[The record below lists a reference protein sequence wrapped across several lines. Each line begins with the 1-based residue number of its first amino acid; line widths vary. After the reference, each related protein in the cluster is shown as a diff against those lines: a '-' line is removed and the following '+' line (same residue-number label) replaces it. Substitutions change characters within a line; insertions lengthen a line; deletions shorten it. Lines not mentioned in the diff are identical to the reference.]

1 MFEDI
6 LSNYDFITDI
16 KSISP
21 YGNGRINRTYL
32 IDANKKFVLQK
43 INSDIFK
50 NVEGL
55 MKNVELV
62 TNHIR
67 EKINNENGDR
77 KTLNLIKTNDGSS
90 FVQSNDGYYRIS
102 EFIENGTS
110 IDKTNDL
117 NLLKEAGRA
126 YGQFQYDLRD
136 FDANKLSITIPN
148 FHNTLSRFY
157 NLGDA
162 IEKCT
167 DLERL
172 EKADNLI
179 QKAMDNSKYANAIV
193 LNINNGNLPKRV
205 VHNDTKLNNVVFN
218 KDSGRVIAVLD
229 LDTVMP
235 DTLLYDYGDAIRSAC
250 NNAGEEERNLD
261 NVTFNLDKYKA
272 FTSGYLDVM
281 KDELTAGEKVLMP
294 ISPLV
299 MTYELGLRFL
309 TDYLEGDSYFKVKNE
324 DDNLNR
330 AGVQFSLLD
339 SMEKSLNQ
347 MTEFYDDCL
356 LEKENEKEYSKQK
369 EN

>member
-32 IDANKKFVLQK
+32 IDANEKFVLQK

-62 TNHIR
+62 TDHIR
-67 EKINNENGDR
+67 EKINNENSDR

-90 FVQSNDGYYRIS
+90 FVQANDGYYRIS

-167 DLERL
+167 DLERM

-193 LNINNGNLPKRV
+193 LHMNNGNLPKRV

-218 KDSGRVIAVLD
+218 KDSGRVMAVLD

-235 DTLLYDYGDAIRSAC
+235 GSILFDIGDGIRSAC
-250 NNAGEEERNLD
+250 SNALEDETDKNKIY
-261 NVTFNLDKYKA
+261 FNLDLIKE
-272 FTSGYLDVM
+272 YLRGFLEETYDFLTQ
-281 KDELTAGEKVLMP
+281 DEINYMGLSIK
-294 ISPLV
+294 II
-299 MTYELGLRFL
+299 TYEQTIRFL
-309 TDYLEGDSYFKVKNE
+309 TDYINGDTYFKIKYKEHNK
-324 DDNLNR
+324 DR
-330 AGVQFSLLD
+330 F
-339 SMEKSLNQ
+339 LNQ
-347 MTEFYDDCL
+347 YILLQDIEIKLDEINEFIFKTI
-356 LEKENEKEYSKQK
+356 KELKKN
-369 EN
+369 